1 MTCTEA
7 THSENAQ
14 SNDCNNRMRTEGYLI
29 ALRVFLRVY
38 HPQQSVRDR
47 RFLMKEKL
55 RNPKVISTSKMFEF
69 SSIIENHYP
78 VIARILIDDNLI

>member
-47 RFLMKEKL
+47 RFLLKEKQ
-55 RNPKVISTSKMFEF
+55 RKTKKSQGYQHIKNV
-69 SSIIENHYP
+69 
-78 VIARILIDDNLI
+78 RIL

>member
-29 ALRVFLRVY
+29 ALRAFLRVY

-47 RFLMKEKL
+47 RFLMKEKQ
-55 RNPKVISTSKMFEF
+55 RKTTKSQGYQHIKNV
-69 SSIIENHYP
+69 
-78 VIARILIDDNLI
+78 RIL

>member
-47 RFLMKEKL
+47 RFPMKEKQ
-55 RNPKVISTSKMFEF
+55 RKTTKFQGYQHIKNV
-69 SSIIENHYP
+69 
-78 VIARILIDDNLI
+78 RIL